1 MRTTILS
8 LAAIAVAV
16 AAACSSD
23 APTTPSPAI
32 DRVSSHAHGAA
43 RDDTPLDA
51 GTLQRLARLRAA
63 TARYHDLEKA
73 NDAGFDTEVTGC
85 LSDPAGGMGFHW
97 ADLSRFDA
105 TVEET
110 NPEILVFAPKPGGG
124 TRLVAVEYAVPL
136 TASATPPT
144 AFGREFHVNTRF
156 GLWVLH
162 AWVWEPNPAG
172 TFADWNPRVSC

>member
-1 MRTTILS
+1 MRNTILS
-8 LAAIAVAV
+8 LAVLAVAA

-23 APTTPSPAI
+23 APTTSSPALT
-32 DRVSSHAHGAA
+32 RSSHAHGAA
-43 RDDTPLDA
+43 RDDRPLDA
-51 GTLQRLARLRAA
+51 NTLQRLARLRAA
-63 TARYHDLEKA
+63 TARYHDLDKA
-73 NDAGFDTEVTGC
+73 NAAGFNMEVTGC
-85 LSDPAGGMGFHW
+85 LDDPSGGMGFHW
-97 ADLSRFDA
+97 ADLTRFDA

-136 TASATPPT
+136 TASPTPPT
-144 AFGREFHVNTRF
+144 AFGREFHVNTTF

-172 TFADWNPRVSC
+172 MFADWNPRVSC